1 MGLELVSLVYRL
13 EEEFEIII
21 PDEEAERMTTPRA
34 VIDYISSIPSVSS
47 KWSRVYIEV
56 TVWLAIEDELCVD
69 QKDFTIDSRFVQ
81 DMGAG

>member
-47 KWSRVYIEV
+47 KWSRGYIEV